1 MNYVKIN
8 SKIAFEIQFQ
18 RDKKNLT
25 QADLAENTGTTIDII
40 KKIETNRVKNV
51 SYDLMKNIY
60 DFLELDNKNLISNQK
75 SKYHFNLTKN
85 ESLILEMLMNNE
97 NLLSKNEA
105 ISFLIDRYSKEI
117 LLENSKVFFENI
129 IIHSIDS
136 YMKSVMIPLLIEYKV
151 DENIL
156 KRIEEDIDTFDLSQE
171 RAFAKNDLIMN
182 SFENFD
188 DRFVD

>member
-117 LLENSKVFFENI
+117 SLENSKVFFENI
-129 IIHSIDS
+129 IIRSIDS

-188 DRFVD
+188 DRFDD

>member
-8 SKIAFEIQFQ
+8 YKIAFEIQFQ

-117 LLENSKVFFENI
+117 SLENSKVFFENI
-129 IIHSIDS
+129 IIRSIDS

-188 DRFVD
+188 DRFDD

>member
-8 SKIAFEIQFQ
+8 TKIAFEIQLQ
-18 RDKKNLT
+18 RNKKNLT
-25 QADLAENTGTTIDII
+25 KADLAENTGTTIDII
-40 KKIETNRVKNV
+40 KKIETNRVKIV

-60 DFLELDNKNLISNQK
+60 DFLELDYKNLIPNQK

-117 LLENSKVFFENI
+117 SLENSKTFFENV

-136 YMKSVMIPLLIEYKV
+136 YMKSVMIPLLIEYNV

-171 RAFAKNDLIMN
+171 RSFAKNNFIMN
-182 SFENFD
+182 SFENFGG
-188 DRFVD
+188 RFDE